1 MDATVDHTSAA
12 VVAAGRVGD
21 VIALEV
27 VEHLPGVGW
36 VGPFLIDLAKR
47 WPAPIVV
54 DVYGPLSAVAGELER
69 AGLPVHRIGVRQVV
83 EAAAMFADNV
93 TLGRIGHG
101 HDFRLADAVAS
112 VGRRKV
118 GDRWAFN
125 RRGADISPLVA
136 ASLAAW
142 TVQTNVYVK
151 SAIY

>member
-1 MDATVDHTSAA
+1 
-12 VVAAGRVGD
+12 
-21 VIALEV
+21 
-27 VEHLPGVGW
+27 
-36 VGPFLIDLAKR
+36 
-47 WPAPIVV
+47 
-54 DVYGPLSAVAGELER
+54 
-69 AGLPVHRIGVRQVV
+69 
-83 EAAAMFADNV
+83 MFADNV

-142 TVQTNVYVK
+142 TVQTNVFVQ
-151 SAIY
+151 SAIF